1 MAMTEPDWERQID
14 DAHNNLKRAKDA
26 GEPHFI
32 LRAQVVS
39 TQDGGR
45 HKPVFSGY
53 RPQLWIGQRL
63 ESGEKMY
70 WDSAWLVH
78 QRRLDPGSSGEVTL
92 FISPRLSPRTL
103 SVGEH
108 LEFYEGQR
116 LVATAVVTGRH
127 LDDS

>member
-1 MAMTEPDWERQID
+1 MTEQDWEGQID
-14 DAHNNLKRAKDA
+14 DAHDRLKRAKGA

-32 LRAQVVS
+32 LMAHVLSAQE
-39 TQDGGR
+39 GGR

-63 ESGEKMY
+63 ESGEKMF

-78 QRRLDPGSSGEVTL
+78 ERSLDPGCTGEVTL

-116 LVATAVVTGRH
+116 QVATAEVTERH